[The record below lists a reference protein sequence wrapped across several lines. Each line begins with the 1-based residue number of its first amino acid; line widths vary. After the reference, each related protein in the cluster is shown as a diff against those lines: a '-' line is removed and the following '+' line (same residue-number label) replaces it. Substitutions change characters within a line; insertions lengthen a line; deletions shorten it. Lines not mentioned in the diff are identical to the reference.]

1 MKIRNIFSFIG
12 FSFKSMYSNK
22 RRSISIGAGMVLGAA
37 IFSSIFF
44 YGSIINSITVQD
56 MVENVEFEVH
66 FVPYEEAVVQ
76 SPKELAELI
85 KQEDEFDEC
94 IVTYGNDYGFSSGA
108 NYIRY
113 YSYFTPSF
121 NFSEYSGLEVNQP
134 YFDPIIVD
142 EDFINTTIA
151 DRIDVIAGETNLQED
166 GVLLSVDQYRNLGIQ
181 INDTLSFTFALNR
194 SVYQD
199 GPDLPDTSVI
209 SSDFNL
215 TVRGFFQSGIML
227 GSDDMIIGSH
237 NFNNSVISNLTNYKM
252 FQLPTKLNLD
262 EFPLNDI
269 QDLNEAISIV
279 ITRIEQKYP
288 LEGHNL
294 IQNTL
299 WGFQGIII
307 FMQLID
313 TVLYIPAIV
322 LSIILINLGA
332 ELALQERKFEIS
344 VLKAQGASPK
354 QIRRMIFSEVIVI
367 AVIGEIIGIIVGIF
381 GAATVLSTYRFM
393 AIDFSSFSQALGVL
407 RIKPWSIIVTVIVT
421 MGILFIATIK
431 KTNAFIRQ
439 EVAVAKSIEREKKG
453 WFKKIYGDV
462 IFFFLGLLG
471 VILTLAADFNPNVSF
486 SFVVELLM
494 NFSPLL
500 LWYGSAGVVSRL
512 STKVPEKLDK
522 VLVRT
527 FKDIGSL
534 LKGSLSRR
542 HQNFPRMTVLLCLS
556 VSLCIFT
563 AIQGETSAME
573 IPRHSD
579 AFIGGDMKV
588 DVLGIYQDISPANFT
603 GFEDKIESV
612 IPIHFTMLRFG
623 PRWINCFGVDLDEYG
638 SEALW
643 HKDSIEGYPD
653 WNEGLQILKDDPTKN
668 VGVGVS
674 TARSFEIEE
683 DPSFNFTIYNQTKY
697 TANAA
702 IVIDHAPGIL
712 IDVGA
717 LAFFDFGEASGYFM
731 LVDKKFIDTYAPF
744 TNTIVSAIV
753 NLKPGVDPIEENLS
767 FKFNTQFDWIVEA
780 QSHAEEIEE
789 TRAREGL
796 SFGFPGLLTINFII
810 ALVGIVIGVSIF
822 MFMII
827 NQRKKEFAILIAE
840 GASRTQLMKLVLTE
854 VISMALFATLF
865 GTFIGFLIGYQ
876 FNGFFDIFS
885 VTTFNRLLVFPPIP
899 LIATVLG
906 AFGIVILATLV
917 PAFIASRTNVVEE
930 MRTV

>member
-94 IVTYGNDYGFSSGA
+94 IGTYGNNYGFSSGA
-108 NYIRY
+108 SYIQY

-121 NFSEYSGLEVNQP
+121 NFSEYSGLKVNQP

-439 EVAVAKSIEREKKG
+439 EVAVAKSIEREKKA
-453 WFKKIYGDV
+453 
-462 IFFFLGLLG
+462 GLRKYMVMLY
-471 VILTLAADFNPNVSF
+471 SF
-486 SFVVELLM
+486 S
-494 NFSPLL
+494 
-500 LWYGSAGVVSRL
+500 WDY
-512 STKVPEKLDK
+512 
-522 VLVRT
+522 
-527 FKDIGSL
+527 
-534 LKGSLSRR
+534 
-542 HQNFPRMTVLLCLS
+542 
-556 VSLCIFT
+556 
-563 AIQGETSAME
+563 
-573 IPRHSD
+573 
-579 AFIGGDMKV
+579 
-588 DVLGIYQDISPANFT
+588 
-603 GFEDKIESV
+603 
-612 IPIHFTMLRFG
+612 
-623 PRWINCFGVDLDEYG
+623 
-638 SEALW
+638 
-643 HKDSIEGYPD
+643 
-653 WNEGLQILKDDPTKN
+653 
-668 VGVGVS
+668 
-674 TARSFEIEE
+674 
-683 DPSFNFTIYNQTKY
+683 
-697 TANAA
+697 
-702 IVIDHAPGIL
+702 
-712 IDVGA
+712 
-717 LAFFDFGEASGYFM
+717 
-731 LVDKKFIDTYAPF
+731 
-744 TNTIVSAIV
+744 
-753 NLKPGVDPIEENLS
+753 
-767 FKFNTQFDWIVEA
+767 
-780 QSHAEEIEE
+780 
-789 TRAREGL
+789 
-796 SFGFPGLLTINFII
+796 
-810 ALVGIVIGVSIF
+810 
-822 MFMII
+822 
-827 NQRKKEFAILIAE
+827 
-840 GASRTQLMKLVLTE
+840 
-854 VISMALFATLF
+854 
-865 GTFIGFLIGYQ
+865 
-876 FNGFFDIFS
+876 
-885 VTTFNRLLVFPPIP
+885 
-899 LIATVLG
+899 
-906 AFGIVILATLV
+906 
-917 PAFIASRTNVVEE
+917 
-930 MRTV
+930 